1 MHEAARRVIDEH
13 EQRALWAAVLEPPVL
28 GPVDLH
34 EFADAVTAV
43 TRLVHGLEPL
53 PSVAP
58 EAVGP
63 HPLPDRLD
71 PKMDAV
77 PLGQLLAGECWTEV
91 GVVGR
96 DQSQRLSSERR
107 RIAAVA
113 RLASAGR
120 DQGRWPS
127 LTISF
132 GQPEHLTARQ
142 PHQLR
147 GLVRRNPAGHHIPE
161 HVHPVDLRAAHRDY
175 RHQSRAPNSHSARRV
190 TSETGRVVTSLSGT
204 YRRPS
209 RKRVYGTENTP
220 ISKCSQALAA
230 TGSSQADEAQQTP
243 PRMG

>member
-13 EQRALWAAVLEPPVL
+13 EQRALWAAVLEPPML

-113 RLASAGR
+113 RLASACLGGSR
-120 DQGRWPS
+120 PGPMALAHDKLW
-127 LTISF
+127 
-132 GQPEHLTARQ
+132 
-142 PHQLR
+142 
-147 GLVRRNPAGHHIPE
+147 PAGTP
-161 HVHPVDLRAAHRDY
+161 DGASAA
-175 RHQSRAPNSHSARRV
+175 SAA
-190 TSETGRVVTSLSGT
+190 
-204 YRRPS
+204 RPRS
-209 RKRVYGTENTP
+209 P
-220 ISKCSQALAA
+220 
-230 TGSSQADEAQQTP
+230 
-243 PRMG
+243 